1 MTLWCKTFFS
11 FSNHVDQNT
20 YLSPMDDAGSRLRHL
35 DLSCGSRR
43 RWRLFVVGHLLQVGL
58 VDVVLRDPGTGIL
71 QRTDRRILNS
81 HAPVWR
87 RKKIQ
92 NNQKVALKCHQ
103 INVMSSCLRANHK
116 GRKYNI
122 SDFHYFP
129 TKQPRGAEL
138 GLFNTPQ
145 IVKESSCHHV
155 SLG

>member
-1 MTLWCKTFFS
+1 MLLCDGGRK
-11 FSNHVDQNT
+11 
-20 YLSPMDDAGSRLRHL
+20 SRTTKKWQ
-35 DLSCGSRR
+35 SSR
-43 RWRLFVVGHLLQVGL
+43 
-58 VDVVLRDPGTGIL
+58 
-71 QRTDRRILNS
+71 
-81 HAPVWR
+81 
-87 RKKIQ
+87 
-92 NNQKVALKCHQ
+92 
-103 INVMSSCLRANHK
+103 LRANHK